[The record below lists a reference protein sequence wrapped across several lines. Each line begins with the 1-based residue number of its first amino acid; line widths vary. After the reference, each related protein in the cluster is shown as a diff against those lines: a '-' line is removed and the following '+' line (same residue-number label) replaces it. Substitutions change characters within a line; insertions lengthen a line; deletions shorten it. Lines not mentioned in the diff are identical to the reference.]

1 MKKKLVVATNNA
13 HKLEEIATI
22 LGNAM
27 ELLSLKDIQ
36 CFADIPETADTLEGN
51 ARQKAQYIYT
61 NYGLDCFDVTEILR
75 FALNDKTEK
84 KFLLLINFQVR
95 YLALEVSG
103 LFEREYQGADIAD
116 ACLAF
121 LVHPAFLNVQFFHLL
136 AVDEEAGSLVVTFD
150 GNLHALAR
158 LNIIGK
164 GI

>member
-1 MKKKLVVATNNA
+1 MKEIIYLVV
-13 HKLEEIATI
+13 
-22 LGNAM
+22 
-27 ELLSLKDIQ
+27 IQ
-36 CFADIPETADTLEGN
+36 SEAKN
-51 ARQKAQYIYT
+51 
-61 NYGLDCFDVTEILR
+61 LDNIIVDVTEILR

-84 KFLLLINFQVR
+84 KFLLLINLQVR
-95 YLALEVSG
+95 NLALEVSG

-158 LNIIGK
+158 LNIISK
-164 GI
+164 GIQVTVACIAKHTADRVRKVEYSIR